1 MININ
6 LQKVVALT
14 LAFFVAFS
22 SPAFATTALTPT
34 PTKSIPTIV
43 KQAEGFVPF
52 SKTIVEAQDAL
63 RKADSAA
70 SGNASDTGDSC
81 INAVAKSIN
90 EAESLIQSLIGDA
103 LATSNSDAANDKKA
117 TAKSLAKAET
127 IIGNALYKILSCPI
141 DTARMNSFSDTCP
154 PPPTCPFCP

>member
-6 LQKVVALT
+6 FQKVVALT
-14 LAFFVAFS
+14 LAFFVVFS
-22 SPAFATTALTPT
+22 SPALATTAPV

-43 KQAEGFVPF
+43 KKAGDSLMF
-52 SKTIVEAQDAL
+52 SKTIVEVQDPL
-63 RKADSAA
+63 GKADSAA

-127 IIGNALYKILSCPI
+127 IIGNALYKILSCPSKLEI
-141 DTARMNSFSDTCP
+141 GIERLSCP
-154 PPPTCPFCP
+154 HCPDCPD

>member
-6 LQKVVALT
+6 FQKVVALT

-22 SPAFATTALTPT
+22 SPAFATTAPT
-34 PTKSIPTIV
+34 ETQSIPTIV

-52 SKTIVEAQDAL
+52 SKTIVEAQDPL
-63 RKADSAA
+63 GKADSAA

-90 EAESLIQSLIGDA
+90 EAQSLIQSLIGDA
-103 LATSNSDAANDKKA
+103 LATSNSDAANDKQP

-127 IIGNALYKILSCPI
+127 IISNALYKILSCPSKLEI
-141 DTARMNSFSDTCP
+141 GIKSSSLSSCP
-154 PPPTCPFCP
+154 DCPVCPD